1 MAGTFSLA
9 LLSSN
14 WKHISYIKPE
24 ELIIMTDGG
33 SEEKNSTIAT
43 MSKINKSI
51 ISGLIVKVP
60 LNCKLYTDKLV
71 YL

>member
-1 MAGTFSLA
+1 
-9 LLSSN
+9 
-14 WKHISYIKPE
+14 
-24 ELIIMTDGG
+24 MTDGG

-51 ISGLIVKVP
+51 ILSLLVKVP